1 MKIKNLRTFRLKNK
15 LVLYRPAYDV
25 PLRRQGGKFIVH
37 DDTRIQATLP
47 TLQYLLKQNCR
58 IVILTWCGRPD
69 GKRVAKYR
77 LDPVAKRLGQL
88 LRHPVKKLDDCVGP
102 KVQKAVRVMKP
113 KDIVMLENVR
123 FHPEEETKDKRFI
136 KALSSLGEIW
146 VFDAFAQ
153 AHRDVASIVGP
164 PRFLPAV
171 SGFLVENEI
180 TTLQRM
186 MKSPRRPF
194 VAIIGGAKIE
204 DKLMLLKILLRQ
216 ADYVL
221 LGGVSANTILQ
232 VKGIQVGK
240 SKVEPKM
247 VKAIRQL
254 KITDLKLK
262 IPVDVVTAKSLLPR
276 ARTQLKPVGRVS
288 QDDRILDIG
297 PDTARL
303 YQSIIARA
311 KTVLWS
317 GPMGYFELPQFSRG
331 TKDIAQAVAK
341 TRGETI
347 IGGGDTISAV
357 EEAGVLNQIDFVST
371 GGGAMLDYLAGEKL
385 PGLKYLSKK

>member
-1 MKIKNLRTFRLKNK
+1 
-15 LVLYRPAYDV
+15 
-25 PLRRQGGKFIVH
+25 
-37 DDTRIQATLP
+37 
-47 TLQYLLKQNCR
+47 
-58 IVILTWCGRPD
+58 
-69 GKRVAKYR
+69 
-77 LDPVAKRLGQL
+77 
-88 LRHPVKKLDDCVGP
+88 
-102 KVQKAVRVMKP
+102 MKP